1 MEITVPPLG
10 AEFTLGGAVFEFVG
24 PVSDWGGDV
33 NDSSLV
39 LRLDYGGDSFLFTG
53 DIGSGPLEDCAYV
66 GGYDL
71 DCDVLKLGHH
81 GSSTST
87 DQGILDLTT
96 PEVAVASCGLDNSYG
111 HPHDEVVAL
120 CEENGV
126 LLLRTDRDGD
136 ITLHSDGAEITRVAR
151 PDPPERAK
159 ARRTAGP
166 AGFSLSIGGTG
177 PPRPPRRCPPRPRH
191 DGEEGHVLHVL
202 LAYVE
207 HGRRR

>member
-96 PEVAVASCGLDNSYG
+96 PEVAVASLRAGQ
-111 HPHDEVVAL
+111 
-120 CEENGV
+120 
-126 LLLRTDRDGD
+126 LLRP
-136 ITLHSDGAEITRVAR
+136 TRTTRSSPSAR
-151 PDPPERAK
+151 KTACCSCAPTGTGTSPSIPT
-159 ARRTAGP
+159 ARR
-166 AGFSLSIGGTG
+166 
-177 PPRPPRRCPPRPRH
+177 
-191 DGEEGHVLHVL
+191 
-202 LAYVE
+202 
-207 HGRRR
+207 